1 MKKRFL
7 SLILTLCIVFGALPV
22 FAMATTLSD
31 GYITDESGIMS
42 YIKAGNVIDV
52 HGLFDDGSDDG
63 IWIKTTYNN
72 GGYQVARD
80 LPNDASVAAEAKFVN
95 GGHYIQL
102 NYTVTAGDTE
112 IEGGK
117 LAVHSD
123 IMIGDNDRADVEVIK
138 NSNGDAIGLKM
149 ADTKNGSPTEGAQ
162 FNLYFAGTGGV
173 TPVTTYWFGYFYD
186 RFSYCFLPLNENTK
200 SSSGTYAADFSKLS
214 GADSGFAVS
223 WHNIDLAAG
232 QSETFSLIVGVGE
245 VSDPPAWDSENSVYL
260 TMDAEVDQN
269 NRIVNVSA
277 KAKDADGLTDTLFYS
292 VDGGD
297 GVNLGSVTADGNVKT
312 INGEIDLTDYEPGT
326 YTFAFWIVNSNGA
339 ASESVEREITI
350 NDDGSIDGLDSGG
363 EAPEQTED
371 SKIPYIILGGIVYE
385 VLEDNVPA
393 LMMPEKPGAFDA
405 ALDTYSIYMG
415 DKGFS
420 DVARSDWFYG
430 DVTALANKGVVGGYP
445 DGSFMPYGEVT
456 WGEALK
462 MVMKAVGYGDIAPTG
477 DHWASGYLET
487 ALADLLISGEVELD
501 AVITRE
507 EVANLTAQALKLAPA
522 GIEYPFDDVAPE
534 AAVAL
539 YAAGI
544 IKGSADDGQL
554 LFRAESTITRAEMSA
569 IVWRV
574 YCVR

>member
-1 MKKRFL
+1 
-7 SLILTLCIVFGALPV
+7 
-22 FAMATTLSD
+22 
-31 GYITDESGIMS
+31 
-42 YIKAGNVIDV
+42 
-52 HGLFDDGSDDG
+52 
-63 IWIKTTYNN
+63 
-72 GGYQVARD
+72 
-80 LPNDASVAAEAKFVN
+80 
-95 GGHYIQL
+95 
-102 NYTVTAGDTE
+102 
-112 IEGGK
+112 
-117 LAVHSD
+117 
-123 IMIGDNDRADVEVIK
+123 
-138 NSNGDAIGLKM
+138 
-149 ADTKNGSPTEGAQ
+149 
-162 FNLYFAGTGGV
+162 
-173 TPVTTYWFGYFYD
+173 
-186 RFSYCFLPLNENTK
+186 LNENTK

-420 DVARSDWFYG
+420 DVAKSDWFYG